1 MNQTPD
7 YIIDDISIFEKRLK
21 ELQMHIRLAEEA
33 NLNSETES
41 AKEEKKNV
49 ETILLCLRSG
59 YPLIYIDDF
68 LSATDACGLRYLKFP
83 VPDQLSKTI
92 MPHIFEKFEIYCLF
106 EESEDME
113 HVEKLWKRIIARR
126 KGKLHTKELEELL
139 FELREKAKTEFTDY
153 YLIGSVGGNNFL
165 IALHQ

>member
-21 ELQMHIRLAEEA
+21 ELQMRIRLAEEA
-33 NLNSETES
+33 NLNSKTES

-49 ETILLCLRSG
+49 ETILLCLRYG

-68 LSATDACGLRYLKFP
+68 LSAADACGLRYLKFP

-106 EESEDME
+106 EESENME
-113 HVEKLWKRIIARR
+113 HVEKLGRRILAGR
-126 KGKLHTKELEELL
+126 KEKLNTKVNTKELEELFIKL
-139 FELREKAKTEFTDY
+139 SEKAKIEFT
-153 YLIGSVGGNNFL
+153 VTT
-165 IALHQ
+165 